1 MSSMTASC
9 RPLPVLI
16 AFVLF
21 SGARLNDPG
30 PTVHLIGDSTMA
42 DKPLIGNPE
51 RGWGQLFPRYFGP
64 GIRFENHAR
73 NGRSTKSFITQG
85 LWDVVHARLKPGDY
99 VLMQFGHNDAK
110 RSDTTR
116 YAPPHTA
123 YKENLRRFIRETRA
137 HQATPI
143 LITPVARRHYDSTET
158 LTSTHGDYPSV
169 VHELGREE
177 NVPVIELLQ
186 RSLEYFGQLGPVGSE
201 QLFLRADSGVYS
213 AIPNGKSDN
222 THFVSRGAVEVA
234 RLVVGEIRRLHIP
247 LEHYL
252 KPPTQV
258 AFEGVGKN
266 VVLDNYFNNEWKT
279 DATGRRYRYHYL
291 WQDTTD
297 SGFSLL
303 ASLITN
309 AGATIDTLCRKPT
322 VENLSHA
329 NIYIIV
335 DPDTPGETDDPNY
348 ADSSAAGALFRWV
361 NEGGFL
367 VMLEND
373 SGNADI
379 GHFNAIA
386 ERFGIHFNE
395 DSRNH
400 VEGKNYSTATFQK
413 FPDHPLFKDV
423 QKVYMKE
430 LCTLHLQ
437 EPATAILTDNGA
449 VILAFAR
456 FGRGGVFA
464 AGDPWFYNEYMDH
477 RRLPEGYD
485 NTKAA
490 DNLFRWLL
498 SMNTASR

>member
-1 MSSMTASC
+1 MTASH
-9 RPLPVLI
+9 RNKFFVFALLAIVLI
-16 AFVLF
+16 SAAL
-21 SGARLNDPG
+21 LDEPG
-30 PTVHLIGDSTMA
+30 PTVYLIGDSTMA

-51 RGWGQLFPRYFGP
+51 RGWGQLFPQYFQA

-73 NGRSTKSFITQG
+73 NGRSTKSFIAEG
-85 LWDVVHARLKPGDY
+85 LWDVVRARLRKGDY

-110 RSDTTR
+110 QSDSSR

-123 YKENLRRFIRETRA
+123 YRDNLRRFISETRA
-137 HQATPI
+137 QNATPI
-143 LITPVARRHYDSTET
+143 LITPVARRHYDSTGT
-158 LTSTHGDYPSV
+158 LTSTHGDYPAV
-169 VHELGREE
+169 VQEVGREE
-177 NVPVIELLQ
+177 HVPVIDLTA
-186 RSLEYFGQLGPVGSE
+186 RSLEYFGQLGPGGTE

-213 AIPNGKSDN
+213 ALPGGKSDN
-222 THFVSRGAVEVA
+222 THFVSRGAVEVS
-234 RLVVGEIRRLHIP
+234 RLVVREIRRLHLP
-247 LEHYL
+247 LEQYL
-252 KPPTQV
+252 RPETEV

-266 VVLDNYFNNEWKT
+266 VVLDNYYNNEWKSN
-279 DATGRRYRYHYL
+279 GSRYRFHYL
-291 WQDTTD
+291 WQDTAA
-297 SGFSLL
+297 SGFSML

-322 VENLSHA
+322 IDNLKHA
-329 NIYIIV
+329 NVYIIV
-335 DPDTPGETDDPNY
+335 DPDTPKETDNPNY
-348 ADSSAAGALFRWV
+348 ADSSAASALFRWV
-361 NEGGFL
+361 NAGGFL

-373 SGNADI
+373 SSNADI
-379 GHFNAIA
+379 EHFNIIA

-400 VEGKNYSTATFQK
+400 VEGTNYVTATFQK

-423 QKVYMKE
+423 RRIYLKE
-430 LCTLHLQ
+430 LSTLRLQ
-437 EPATAILTDNGA
+437 EPATAILSDNGD

-477 RRLPEGYD
+477 QRLPEGYD
-485 NTKAA
+485 NPKAA